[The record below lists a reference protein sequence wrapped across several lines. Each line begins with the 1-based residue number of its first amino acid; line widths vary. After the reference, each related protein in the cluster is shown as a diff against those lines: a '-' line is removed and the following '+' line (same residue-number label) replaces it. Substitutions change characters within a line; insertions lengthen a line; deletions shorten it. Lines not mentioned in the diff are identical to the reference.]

1 MFQPQG
7 ICFRSHWYWSK
18 IRKTFWCIW
27 LSQRLLFFF
36 ALMMRFDRI
45 KRVTHSM
52 LFRHSIAPFKIF
64 LHSFKN
70 EAIFDTK
77 HFKTGHTSFFVCFK
91 DFLNTIMDTFNFTTT
106 IKLKN
111 AIAITKF
118 VRKKSAFFIII
129 FLFEFKIFQCVG
141 IESGT
146 TMH

>member
-1 MFQPQG
+1 MISSENLKAVLFL
-7 ICFRSHWYWSK
+7 

-70 EAIFDTK
+70 ETIFDTK
-77 HFKTGHTSFFVCFK
+77 LSKTWHASFFTCFKT
-91 DFLNTIMDTFNFTTT
+91 FLKTMMDTFNFTTT
-106 IKLKN
+106 IKLKKS
-111 AIAITKF
+111 IAITKF
-118 VRKKSAFFIII
+118 VRKKSAFFIIK
-129 FLFEFKIFQCVG
+129 FLCEFKFFKCIDFG
-141 IESGT
+141 LGT
-146 TMH
+146 TVT